1 VRFLGIFFL
10 ISTTPSRHK
19 EKYYMKIRV
28 LIFFFI
34 FLFGCLISCNNAPA
48 AHSFKK
54 TGNQTPQGESKKIGD
69 TNNQKL
75 SSLLYELALSP
86 NPDYFAKT
94 HNILLDDHRVRV
106 YIFLEPSAP
115 EPEKI
120 KLLKAH
126 SITIEKWSADMLR
139 GLAPVDQLIP
149 LSEEPAVRFIRLPDK
164 LIQTRNI
171 RP

>member
-1 VRFLGIFFL
+1 
-10 ISTTPSRHK
+10 
-19 EKYYMKIRV
+19 MKIRV

-54 TGNQTPQGESKKIGD
+54 TETQTTQGESKKIGN
-69 TNNQKL
+69 THNQKL

-86 NPDYFAKT
+86 NPDYFAKQ
-94 HNILLDDHRVRV
+94 HNILLLDDHRVRV
-106 YIFLEPSAP
+106 YIFLDPSAP
-115 EPEKI
+115 KSEKI

-126 SITIEKWSADMLR
+126 NITIEKWSADMLR